1 MTGKELNKRIIENF
15 IKSGA
20 FDCLDGTRKQMMM
33 IYIQVMDT
41 VNREKK
47 ESMTGQMS
55 LFDFMGEEEKK
66 EYEIKMPPV
75 GEYSKES
82 RLAFEKEV
90 LGVYISGHPLEE
102 YEEQWRRGSAQSHW
116 IFSRMRRRD
125 SPGSGMERKSLW
137 AE

>member
-1 MTGKELNKRIIENF
+1 MHKTEKEVYMTR
-15 IKSGA
+15 
-20 FDCLDGTRKQMMM
+20 
-33 IYIQVMDT
+33 
-41 VNREKK
+41 
-47 ESMTGQMS
+47 QMS

-102 YEEQWRRGSAQSHW
+102 YEEQWRRGISTVALGFS
-116 IFSRMRRRD
+116 SRMRRRD